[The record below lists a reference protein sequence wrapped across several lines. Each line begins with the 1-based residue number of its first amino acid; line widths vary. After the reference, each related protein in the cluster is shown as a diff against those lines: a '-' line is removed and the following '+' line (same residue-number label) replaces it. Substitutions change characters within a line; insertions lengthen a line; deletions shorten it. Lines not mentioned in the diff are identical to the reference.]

1 MVCALSSISK
11 SEKKETGKMKLL
23 YPLVVFLFVAVSV
36 QSLGSVGA
44 KGKGGLDKVQGG
56 LKKGKDKLHGHV
68 KHKRDL
74 EVVDE
79 DVDDLQEE
87 VLDDVVDPLWV
98 TEEEVAQPE
107 SGNGHGRGHGRGKGK
122 GKGKGHHHEH
132 HHGHGKGEGRG
143 RGKGKD
149 KGKKNEVEPV
159 NENEE

>member
-1 MVCALSSISK
+1 MQ
-11 SEKKETGKMKLL
+11 TDGN
-23 YPLVVFLFVAVSV
+23 FLF
-36 QSLGSVGA
+36 Q
-44 KGKGGLDKVQGG
+44 
-56 LKKGKDKLHGHV
+56 KGKDKLHGHV

-87 VLDDVVDPLWV
+87 VLDDVVDPLV
-98 TEEEVAQPE
+98 VAEEEVAQPE
-107 SGNGHGRGHGRGKGK
+107 SGNGHGRGHGRGK